1 MRFADIKNDI
11 AFRKI
16 FGNKKKTICLIS
28 FLNAVLGLEGSN
40 RVIKVTLIDPYL
52 VPRIRGEKAS
62 IIDVR
67 ATDMRGRQFIIEM
80 QVADKKGFGKRV
92 QYYTAKDYSL
102 QLLSG
107 DDYQLLNPTY
117 FIGILNFP
125 FGANP
130 SYYTKHTTTDEETG
144 EHLLADM
151 QYAFI
156 QLTKFKKKES
166 ELVTMVDKWT
176 YFLKNARKLKLV
188 PDNTDDEGLK
198 EAYEEAE
205 MFNWSKEMLMS
216 YTVANM
222 RQHDVQNELEKANDD
237 GVEKGIE
244 IGIEIGIEKGI
255 EKGIEQ
261 GAKNEKL
268 DVARNALIEGA
279 TVSFVSKVT
288 GLPIEAIQKI
298 ADELN

>member
-1 MRFADIKNDI
+1 MRFADIKNDV

-28 FLNAVLGLEGSN
+28 FINAVLGLEGSN
-40 RVIKVTLIDPYL
+40 RVVKVTLIDPYL
-52 VPRIRGEKAS
+52 VPRIKGEKAS

-80 QVADKKGFGKRV
+80 QVADKKGFAKRV
-92 QYYTAKDYSL
+92 QFYVAKDYSL

-125 FGANP
+125 LGTNP

-144 EHLLADM
+144 ELLLADM

-166 ELVTMVDKWT
+166 ELVTLVDKWT
-176 YFLKNARKLKLV
+176 YFLKNAKKLKLI
-188 PDNTDDEGLK
+188 PSNTDDEGLK

-216 YTVANM
+216 YTVAGM
-222 RQHDVQNELEKANDD
+222 REHDARNELEKANED
-237 GVEKGIE
+237 GVEKGREEGKREQAIITATRAIE
-244 IGIEIGIEKGI
+244 SG
-255 EKGIEQ
+255 
-261 GAKNEKL
+261 L
-268 DVARNALIEGA
+268 DNSMIAQL
-279 TVSFVSKVT
+279 T
-288 GLPIEAIQKI
+288 GLSIETVQKI
-298 ADELN
+298 ADELAQK